1 MSVANQLLSR
11 GQRGAAVHRAAAFE
25 HSCVHETLATGCDAV
40 DALLPGGGWPQGA
53 LVELIQSGTDGLA
66 PTQAVCSLLLPALV
80 QLQQERVG
88 CAAHAAHVAW
98 VGTVGQSALAQSL
111 SLFGPS
117 LLAKGLDVSR
127 LVWVQH
133 ASDTAKAWAA
143 QELLR
148 CGDVAGVVVSLAH
161 ADAHVLRRLHYSAA
175 QHGKY
180 LWAIRPAQAM
190 TQASPAVLR
199 MQWRAGGWSMLEQP
213 LGSALQVRKRAGPS
227 TQAVVYC
234 MQASTALQ
242 QAVRSTKAMRGLRR
256 ASASSVVKPHV
267 VSSYTAHQV
276 AA

>member
-1 MSVANQLLSR
+1 MSAIAQLLSR
-11 GQRGAAVHRAAAFE
+11 GQHAALLHKAAALACA
-25 HSCVHETLATGCDAV
+25 HAHDTLPTGNAGA
-40 DALLPGGGWPQGA
+40 DALLPGGGWPKGA
-53 LVELIQSGTDGLA
+53 LVELIQSGTDALA
-66 PTQAVCSLLLPALV
+66 PTQAVCSLLLPALI

-88 CAAHAAHVAW
+88 VAAQAAHVAW
-98 VGTVGQSALAQSL
+98 VGTVGHSALAQSL

-117 LLAKGLDVSR
+117 LAAKGLDVSR

-148 CGDVAGVVVSLAH
+148 CGDVAGVVVSLAQ
-161 ADAHVLRRLHYSAA
+161 ADAHLLRRLHYSAA

-180 LWAIRPAQAM
+180 VWAIRPAQAM
-190 TQASPAVLR
+190 AQASPAVLR
-199 MQWRAGGWSMLEQP
+199 MQWCAGGWSVLAQP

-234 MQASTALQ
+234 MQASAALQ

-256 ASASSVVKPHV
+256 ASASPVVTPHV
-267 VSSYTAHQV
+267 VSSHTAYQV

>member
-1 MSVANQLLSR
+1 MSAIAQLLAR
-11 GQRGAAVHRAAAFE
+11 GQSAALHKAAVFACAPPRD
-25 HSCVHETLATGCDAV
+25 VLPTGNASV

-53 LVELIQSGTDGLA
+53 LVELIQSGTDRLA
-66 PTQAVCSLLLPALV
+66 PTQAVCSLLLPALI

-88 CAAHAAHVAW
+88 VAAHAAHVAW
-98 VGTVGQSALAQSL
+98 VGTVGHSALAQSL

-117 LLAKGLDVSR
+117 LVAKGLDVSR

-133 ASDTAKAWAA
+133 ASDKAKAWAA

-148 CGDVAGVVVSLAH
+148 CADVAGVVVCLAQ
-161 ADAHVLRRLHYSAA
+161 ADAHLLRRLHYSAA

-190 TQASPAVLR
+190 AHASPAVLR
-199 MQWRAGGWSMLEQP
+199 MQWRAGGWSMLAQP
-213 LGSALQVRKRAGPS
+213 LGSALQVRKRVGPS

-256 ASASSVVKPHV
+256 ASASPAVKPSV
-267 VSSYTAHQV
+267 ISSHKAHQV